1 MNSTNVL
8 FLNCTLRKS
17 PEISNTEALWQTVAE
32 LYQQQGCQIQQ
43 LRMINYQVLPGLTL
57 DEGPEDE
64 FPLIFEQIQ
73 KADILVVGTPVLSGM
88 RSSECQKLIERLQGS
103 HQSHLDPATGQP
115 ALYNKLFGLV
125 LIGDASGG
133 DQCIAQTCQDFN
145 RLGCINL
152 PNSTVAWFQP
162 LDTPAGFIEAG
173 GQTSIE
179 VNRTAQLW
187 VDSSLAMVRLLHQAP
202 LKTNLWAA
210 AQKARTVSKAAKV
223 ETATLMTAKVIST
236 PENCVT
242 DGIDYRKVTKRIWTM
257 MQAGQQKGFEIK
269 ILSLEDRIFRAER
282 EGKGFIY
289 KIYPG
294 HFSFRRQYQDY
305 DYEQSK
311 SRKLALM
318 QEQKLPVPVSY
329 GTFKAFAD
337 IPLDQLTFPIVA
349 KPDSGSLSQNVF
361 PNLRTPPELQQA
373 VAVIEGSGGLIKLES
388 HISGRDY
395 RVLIINHQYAGCVER
410 RPANVTGDGK
420 HTILELF
427 HLRNQEPGRAGRY
440 EAHTTLHQIVFDQ
453 TSQQLLQQAGYTLET
468 VLPSGE
474 LFFLQEKITASTG
487 SDYVDCTEQLHSSIV
502 DSCTEFSYRFS
513 TLTLGF
519 DLITTDITRPLAETG
534 GAFNEY
540 NFLPYVDLHE
550 NCNIGQK
557 RQVCKLVWDYIE
569 ENAERIVTPQ
579 FDPF

>member
-1 MNSTNVL
+1 
-8 FLNCTLRKS
+8 
-17 PEISNTEALWQTVAE
+17 
-32 LYQQQGCQIQQ
+32 
-43 LRMINYQVLPGLTL
+43 
-57 DEGPEDE
+57 
-64 FPLIFEQIQ
+64 
-73 KADILVVGTPVLSGM
+73 
-88 RSSECQKLIERLQGS
+88 
-103 HQSHLDPATGQP
+103 
-115 ALYNKLFGLV
+115 
-125 LIGDASGG
+125 
-133 DQCIAQTCQDFN
+133 
-145 RLGCINL
+145 
-152 PNSTVAWFQP
+152 
-162 LDTPAGFIEAG
+162 
-173 GQTSIE
+173 
-179 VNRTAQLW
+179 
-187 VDSSLAMVRLLHQAP
+187 
-202 LKTNLWAA
+202 
-210 AQKARTVSKAAKV
+210 
-223 ETATLMTAKVIST
+223 MTAKVIST

-318 QEQKLPVPVSY
+318 QEQTLPVPVSY

-361 PNLRTPPELQQA
+361 PNLRTTPELQQA

-474 LFFLQEKITASTG
+474 LFFLQKKITASTG

-502 DSCTEFSYRFS
+502 DSCIEFSHQFS

-540 NFLPYVDLHE
+540 NFLPL
-550 NCNIGQK
+550 C
-557 RQVCKLVWDYIE
+557 RS
-569 ENAERIVTPQ
+569 A
-579 FDPF
+579 